1 MRADTLFLDDA
12 AVESFNPNLYYPS
25 PPPPSGLPSNGD
37 CPGRFTSHRCSARW
51 KPHGNVFKRM
61 SRRREK

>member
-25 PPPPSGLPSNGD
+25 PPPPRS
-37 CPGRFTSHRCSARW
+37 FWTSFQRRLSRQIYQPPVFRPVETPW
-51 KPHGNVFKRM
+51 KRI
-61 SRRREK
+61 